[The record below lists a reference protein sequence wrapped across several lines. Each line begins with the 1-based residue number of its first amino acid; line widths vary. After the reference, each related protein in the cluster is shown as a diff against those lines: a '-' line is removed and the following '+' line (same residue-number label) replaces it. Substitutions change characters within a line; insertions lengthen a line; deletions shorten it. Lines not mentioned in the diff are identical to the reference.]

1 MKYGGLILLSF
12 IFLSIFI
19 VSFVIA
25 AEDDEIKGQVS
36 CVEECNDFWMSAT
49 PMCPGEQKVSGTYPD
64 CECGWECSEEDFE
77 DDSNYMCEDMNEI
90 DCEAAKDCE
99 SILGSS
105 FCEGDACTMDM
116 VWKGC
121 GYKGD
126 ELFEDYKDIK
136 FEKDAGTTPG
146 SNFYFIDKFFDRFGD
161 ELEVKEERIAEIK
174 AMVESGDLEFAKI
187 ALKEYMELAEEIEH
201 EIEPERKEDALKS
214 AAAIRSAMKD
224 IRDKLPP
231 GERGE
236 FVSSIMEKEHSIA
249 TAAEISFK
257 IKDLCEALSEVDPLE
272 YSRVCKTDDNA
283 PEWQKKLDKDL
294 SVEQE
299 KIAREFVDTMKQC
312 FKTSGQDCSC
322 EEIPFYDFSI
332 ACSKAAPLAV
342 ACDIEGDEVA
352 CDELDNLEMPEL
364 PEWLEPIWEDLESG
378 MMEAQYDMHMP
389 PECVEAGVTSP
400 KDCGK
405 VMIKEHAPL
414 ECRAALLEADVQSER
429 EGRKICDKIMFE
441 LHSPQECIDEG
452 ITSPRECSKLM
463 DSFRHEG
470 PGEHGFGMDCGR
482 IEDAMGRLDCYD
494 NKGNKFEDH
503 YGPRDGEGHEGEIT
517 WQCKEHRIHWPP
529 DCEKFMR
536 EELPQIERQQ
546 MEEGDLRRSNEE
558 DWRVKER
565 KCAASCDLENGWWD
579 FRDGEC
585 ICKTDDRSSDDTKP
599 GEVLDGFGGGEI
611 FCGLSYLPC
620 QGGTRT
626 PTPCG
631 TDEYIQ
637 SNTMTCSE
645 THPPY
650 RELRKTNLL
659 YCCKRS
665 EGETEPEEP
674 EPEE

>member
-1 MKYGGLILLSF
+1 MLGLIVAQENHSHDAGED
-12 IFLSIFI
+12 
-19 VSFVIA
+19 IA
-25 AEDDEIKGQVS
+25 HEL
-36 CVEECNDFWMSAT
+36 EE
-49 PMCPGEQKVSGTYPD
+49 EY
-64 CECGWECSEEDFE
+64 
-77 DDSNYMCEDMNEI
+77 
-90 DCEAAKDCE
+90 
-99 SILGSS
+99 
-105 FCEGDACTMDM
+105 
-116 VWKGC
+116 
-121 GYKGD
+121 GD
-126 ELFEDYKDIK
+126 EELGATEGI
-136 FEKDAGTTPG
+136 TPD
-146 SNFYFIDKFFDRFGD
+146 SPFYFVDNFFDRFAD
-161 ELEVKEERIAEIK
+161 ELAVREEKIAEIR
-174 AMVESGDLEFAKI
+174 AMIEAGDFEAARE
-187 ALKEYMELAEEIEH
+187 ALKRYREHADNLEREVSPEQKEEA
-201 EIEPERKEDALKS
+201 RRS
-214 AAAIRSAMKD
+214 AAAIHNVLRSLEDKIPDGDRDEFFDD
-224 IRDKLPP
+224 II
-231 GERGE
+231 EREGRIVTAVE
-236 FVSSIMEKEHSIA
+236 IA
-249 TAAEISFK
+249 GK

-272 YSRVCKTDDNA
+272 FSKVCKIGDES
-283 PEWQKKLDKDL
+283 PEWQKKLHGELTD
-294 SVEQE
+294 EQE
-299 KIAREFVDTMKQC
+299 KVAKEFINTMKQC

-389 PECVEAGVTSP
+389 LECVEAGVTSP

-546 MEEGDLRRSNEE
+546 MEEGDLRRANEE
-558 DWRVKER
+558 DLRVKER